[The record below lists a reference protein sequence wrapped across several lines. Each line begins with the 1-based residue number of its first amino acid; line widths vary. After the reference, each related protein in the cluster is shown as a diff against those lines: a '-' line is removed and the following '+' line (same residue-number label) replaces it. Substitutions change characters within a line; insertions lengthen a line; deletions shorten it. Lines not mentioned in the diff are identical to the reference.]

1 MSKKLDYDKTL
12 TRLLVIISRL
22 NDGENLSVKELA
34 DEFAVSTRTVQ
45 RDFNERLVSLFP
57 IYQDRKV
64 WRMMDGHKIEKTR
77 DNEDTIVLQILEK
90 MTSSIGGKFASRS
103 KALLDKLKNET
114 NPPIYTKLN
123 IEDISDHIHEIA
135 VLEKAIKEH
144 KTIVCAYGDKE
155 DRYDSTIDPLKI
167 VNYEGFWYLVAKK
180 ERKIHK
186 YYLKDI
192 SNIRPTKH
200 SFEVAKSIDQLL
212 ENSISIWFNQD
223 KTPYKVSLKAHKYI
237 AKYFYR
243 RPLPTQQ
250 ITHTYDDGSIEF
262 EVSITS
268 DMEISPIVKYWIPYL
283 KVVQPKNIADSIAQD
298 IQEYLKDSADCSK
311 C

>member
-22 NDGENLSVKELA
+22 NDGESLSVKELA

-90 MTSSIGGKFASRS
+90 MTSSIGGRFALRS
-103 KALLDKLKNET
+103 KAMLDKLKNDD
-114 NPPIYTKLN
+114 NPPIYAKLN
-123 IEDISDHIHEIA
+123 LEDIGDHIDDIA
-135 VLEKAIKEH
+135 LLSQAIKVRQ
-144 KTIVCAYGDKE
+144 TIVCVYGDKT
-155 DRYDSTIDPLKI
+155 DRAIDPLKI

-180 ERKIHK
+180 EQKIHK

-200 SFEVAKSIDQLL
+200 SFEVSKSIDELL

-250 ITHTYDDGSIEF
+250 IIKTNEDGSLEF

-283 KVVQPKNIADSIAQD
+283 KVVRPKSIADSIDED
-298 IQEYLKDSADCSK
+298 IQEYLKDS
-311 C
+311 